1 MMRWPPPTTLVKR
14 SMRAHLMQKTKVPL
28 AHSPV
33 SGLTVRCIVI
43 TSSGDGHVT
52 VPTLPA
58 SSSAISANAVKRAR
72 CL

>member
-1 MMRWPPPTTLVKR
+1 MLNSIP
-14 SMRAHLMQKTKVPL
+14 HLMQNVKVPP

-58 SSSAISANAVKRAR
+58 SSSAMSAESEG
-72 CL
+72 